1 MKPYIIHFD
10 GKPRE
15 RIKAD
20 RLEVKD
26 GAAIFHRDDSERA
39 SLGSTEEVVAAVK
52 GWSKVETETVSS
64 E

>member
-1 MKPYIIHFD
+1 MRPYIIHFS

-15 RIKAD
+15 RVEAD

-26 GAAIFHRDDSERA
+26 GAAIFHRDEGERA
-39 SLGSTEEVVAAVK
+39 SLGSTEEIVAVFK
-52 GWSKVETETVSS
+52 GWSKVETERVSS